1 MAQEQAKSPGAT
13 VPGAK
18 DQSPNPLEA
27 MTRAREEKSGD
38 APILERGLD
47 IPKRTTLAERLKAEQ
62 RKREGGA
69 VEQKSREA
77 IFSDAKREAVLAEPK
92 REEAKQQAP
101 EEPKPPLDFAEAAPG
116 TPPPPRQFTRTR
128 RPAGPPPQR
137 RLATPANDDLPS
149 IGGLIFA
156 LQQRPSR
163 TPFLIALGASV
174 AWFIIGGFFAFGLIS
189 AQVSAGGVS
198 GMVGS
203 ASALTAA
210 VAILV
215 PIVIFWFLA
224 LLVWRAQE
232 LRLMASAMTEVAV
245 RLAEPDKLAE
255 QSVASVGQTIRR
267 QVAAM
272 NDAISR
278 AIGRASELETMVHS
292 EVAALE
298 RSYGEN
304 EIRVRNLIS
313 ELATEREALA
323 NNSQRVSEALK
334 GVGAQ
339 VARDISTASSTIDK
353 KLAERGLQ
361 LTELLVSRSSEAAEQ
376 VHKAQTRVTEAVPG
390 LLERLSKEQGR
401 LSQVI
406 EGATQNLAA
415 LESVV
420 VQRTT
425 SLDKTMKERTEAL
438 QTSLASR
445 IKGLETSVAQ
455 GAILLDKTLKDR
467 TDAFAT
473 SIGQGTAG
481 LDKTMKDRTEAL
493 NASVAQGVVV
503 LEKTLKDR
511 TEAFTGLVSQGAV
524 LFDNTLKQRTEALT
538 VTIGQGAAALD
549 KTLKDRTEAFVAS
562 VGHGAGQ
569 LDKALRDR
577 TEAFTSLVSQGAV
590 VLDKT
595 LQERTNALADSIGQ
609 GAAMLDKTLI
619 DRTGAFNAMVDQRAL
634 LLDKQL
640 IDRTGAFAAALD
652 QRASLLD
659 KSLHDRTSQFIA
671 AINQGTMALD
681 KSLAERAEGFTNS
694 LFQRVRALETA
705 ISQQTGTLDKTMTER
720 AQAVI
725 MALAERLK
733 AIDATFSQ
741 RTTETDRMLGEHA
754 RATEATFG
762 KQTAQLNQVLA
773 NNSAMIRQTA
783 DQVGAQSKEAVS
795 ILTSQT
801 QTLRDV
807 SRGLLEQIHGL
818 TQRFENQGQ
827 AILTAAKALDSSN
840 TKIDSILEG
849 RHQAIIALLHT
860 VNTKA
865 KDLDNMMRSYAGM
878 LENAMSGAEARAKQV
893 GSALAR
899 DTAGQAQQALAQIER
914 LREEAQAHTARAVGD
929 LKGSFETIITQIG
942 RQLEQMRGQ
951 FDNTSRGMREAAKQ
965 TATDL
970 DGMRQDMQKRMESM
984 PEHTAQATAA
994 IRKALTDQL
1003 KEIESITPVLTR
1015 AATQNVAAQVQA
1027 NAPDPHRQAPM
1038 ARPAPQYDLPPMP
1051 RGATFPPQAEE
1062 ARPPAGQFD
1071 LPTLPHFDARGRPV
1085 PGQDGG
1091 DTGQVAGGLAQQ
1103 LAGAS
1108 QAPRGQGAW
1117 GGGDLLSPDQGY
1129 AGGGQGF
1136 GTRNAPPVQAGSA
1149 SGQLR
1154 LGEIARAIDHRTA
1167 AEVWQRF
1174 RAGERGVLGRHIY
1187 SLEGQTTFD
1196 EISRRYDRESD
1207 FRMTVDRYIGD
1218 FERLLGEAEQTDPDG
1233 RMLQSYLTSEN
1244 GRVYLL
1250 LAHASGRLR

>member
-1 MAQEQAKSPGAT
+1 MAQEQAKSPSEA
-13 VPGAK
+13 GAK
-18 DQSPNPLEA
+18 DKAQNPLEA
-27 MTRAREEKSGD
+27 MTRAREEKSGESS
-38 APILERGLD
+38 LERSL
-47 IPKRTTLAERLKAEQ
+47 PKRTSLAERLKAEQ
-62 RKREGGA
+62 RKREGSTA
-69 VEQKSREA
+69 QPER
-77 IFSDAKREAVLAEPK
+77 AEVK
-92 REEAKQQAP
+92 REEPPQAAKAP
-101 EEPKPPLDFAEAAPG
+101 EEAPKPPLEFAEAPSQSAA
-116 TPPPPRQFTRTR
+116 TPPKQFVRTR

-137 RLATPANDDLPS
+137 RLATPANDDVPS

-163 TPFLIALGASV
+163 TPFLVALAASV

-189 AQVSAGGVS
+189 AQVNAGGVS
-198 GMVGS
+198 GLVGS

-245 RLAEPDKLAE
+245 RLAEPDRLAE

-278 AIGRASELETMVHS
+278 AIGRASELEAMVHS

-304 EIRVRNLIS
+304 EIRVRGLIS

-323 NNSQRVSEALK
+323 NNSVRVSEALK

-339 VARDISTASSTIDK
+339 VARDITNASSSIDK

-361 LTELLVSRSSEAAEQ
+361 LTELLVARSSEAAEQ
-376 VHKAQTRVTEAVPG
+376 VHKAQARVSEVVPG

-406 EGATQNLAA
+406 DGATQNLAA

-425 SLDKTMKERTEAL
+425 ALDKTMKERTEAL
-438 QTSLASR
+438 QASLANR
-445 IKGLETSVAQ
+445 IKGLETTVAQ
-455 GAILLDKTLKDR
+455 GAILLDNTMKDR
-467 TDAFAT
+467 TDAFAI
-473 SIGQGTAG
+473 SITQNAAG
-481 LDKTMKDRTEAL
+481 LE
-493 NASVAQGVVV
+493 N
-503 LEKTLKDR
+503 TLKQR
-511 TEAFTGLVSQGAV
+511 TDAFITLLSQGAV

-538 VTIGQGAAALD
+538 VSIGQGAQTLD
-549 KTLKDRTEAFVAS
+549 KTLKDRTEAFT
-562 VGHGAGQ
+562 H
-569 LDKALRDR
+569 
-577 TEAFTSLVSQGAV
+577 LVSQGAI

-595 LQERTNALADSIGQ
+595 LQERTNALATSIGQ
-609 GAAMLDKTLI
+609 GADMLNKSLT
-619 DRTGAFNAMVDQRAL
+619 DRTGQFNAMIEQKTALLDRAL
-634 LLDKQL
+634 VE
-640 IDRTGAFAAALD
+640 RAGAFTAAVD
-652 QRASLLD
+652 ERASAMD
-659 KSLHDRTSQFIA
+659 KSLHDRTAQFIT
-671 AINQGTMALD
+671 AINQGAIALD
-681 KSLAERAEGFTNS
+681 KTLAERSETFSNS
-694 LFQRVRALETA
+694 LFQRVKALETA
-705 ISQQTGTLDKTMTER
+705 IGQQTASLDKTMTER

-725 MALAERLK
+725 MALAERLQ
-733 AIDATFSQ
+733 AIDATFGQ
-741 RTTETDRMLGEHA
+741 RTAETDRMLGEHA
-754 RATEATFG
+754 RVTSETFG

-773 NNSAMIRQTA
+773 NNSAMIQQTA
-783 DQVGAQSKEAVS
+783 NQVGAQSKEAVA

-865 KDLDNMMRSYAGM
+865 QDLDNMMRSYAGM
-878 LENAMSGAEARAKQV
+878 VEGAMSQAEARVKQV

-914 LREEAQAHTARAVGD
+914 LREEAQAHTARAVTD
-929 LKGSFETIITQIG
+929 LKGSFETVITQIG
-942 RQLEQMRGQ
+942 RQLEQMRGT
-951 FDNTSRGMREAAKQ
+951 FDNTSRGMREAAQQ

-970 DGMRQDMQKRMESM
+970 DSMRQEMQKRMAAL

-994 IRKALTDQL
+994 IRKALTEQL
-1003 KEIESITPVLTR
+1003 KEIEAITPTLTR
-1015 AATQNVAAQVQA
+1015 AATSPAP
-1027 NAPDPHRQAPM
+1027 APDPFRQAPPP
-1038 ARPAPQYDLPPMP
+1038 ARPLGFDAPLPQFDG
-1051 RGATFPPQAEE
+1051 RGRQM
-1062 ARPPAGQFD
+1062 PPADEIGQ
-1071 LPTLPHFDARGRPV
+1071 A
-1085 PGQDGG
+1085 
-1091 DTGQVAGGLAQQ
+1091 AGGLAQQ
-1103 LAGAS
+1103 LSSAS
-1108 QAPRGQGAW
+1108 YAPPRGQGQPS
-1117 GGGDLLSPDQGY
+1117 GGQWSVGDLLNRASEPDQG
-1129 AGGGQGF
+1129 F
-1136 GTRNAPPVQAGSA
+1136 GARAPSPAQAG
-1149 SGQLR
+1149 GQLR
-1154 LGEIARAIDHRTA
+1154 LDEIARAIDYRTA

-1174 RAGERGVLGRHIY
+1174 RAGDRGVLGRHIY
-1187 SLEGQTTFD
+1187 TLDGQTTFD
-1196 EISRRYDRESD
+1196 EISRRYDREGD

-1218 FERLLGEAEQTDPDG
+1218 FERLLGEAEASDPDG
-1233 RMLQSYLTSEN
+1233 RMLQNYLTSES